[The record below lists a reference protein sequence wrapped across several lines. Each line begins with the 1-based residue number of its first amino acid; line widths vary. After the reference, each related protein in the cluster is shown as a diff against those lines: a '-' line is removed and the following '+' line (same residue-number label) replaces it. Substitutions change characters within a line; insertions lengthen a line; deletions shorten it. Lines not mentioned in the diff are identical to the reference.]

1 MTFFGR
7 ADPLSIQKQSA
18 KNRANK
24 YAAKR
29 EPEPRV
35 DRGTDRAGRN
45 PVQTQYVSTAPVTLP
60 TLKWLQEWKDREG
73 V

>member
-1 MTFFGR
+1 MRIACCKCGHGPKDGWR
-7 ADPLSIQKQSA
+7 D
-18 KNRANK
+18 RANK